1 MTKRQ
6 MVVERLQMLVD
17 LCYNTIPDETD
28 NCLFHE
34 HMIDAEKLLDQAR
47 DKERWVELYPDERA
61 VVMANANRIWKIRNK
76 IKKGELPKDYL
87 SDMADVIESYI
98 KQGQKINAIKLYRK
112 KHDCTLREAKDYIDG
127 VEMDLKNRGIM

>member
-1 MTKRQ
+1 MSKRQ

-17 LCYNTIPDETD
+17 LCYKTIPEESD

-34 HMIDAEKLLDQAR
+34 HMIDAEKLLDQAKDR
-47 DKERWVELYPDERA
+47 DRWVALYPEERA

-87 SDMADVIESYI
+87 SDVNDVIEEYI
-98 KQGQKINAIKLYRK
+98 KRGEKINAIKLYRK
-112 KHDCTLREAKDYIDG
+112 KHDCTLKEAKAYVDG
-127 VEMDLKNRGIM
+127 VHMDLKNRGLM

>member
-34 HMIDAEKLLDQAR
+34 HMIDAEKLLDKAK
-47 DKERWVELYPDERA
+47 DKEQWVMLEPEERA
-61 VVMANANRIWKIRNK
+61 IVMANANRIWKIRNK

-87 SDMADVIESYI
+87 SDMLDVIEDYI
-98 KQGQKINAIKLYRK
+98 K
-112 KHDCTLREAKDYIDG
+112 
-127 VEMDLKNRGIM
+127 